1 MTVIEIM
8 VVLAIIGGGAL
19 LVRSGF
25 RMVSKA
31 DLVENSTE
39 LAVLMRRTSQ
49 LAIEMGEMH
58 RMVFDLDK
66 QIYRVEVCQGAATI
80 LRNEELDKDPE
91 KQKDALERAK
101 ARLNQVPA
109 DAFSTD
115 PEEAAKRITA
125 LAGQHVGD
133 RTCQLVT
140 DWKSGDIEAA
150 GAKRKDVGNEEGAD
164 NEWIRAL
171 RVHKGIK
178 FKEIWVQHLEKSV
191 TKGQVAIYFFP
202 RGTSEKAVVEV
213 TDGDASFT
221 VLVHGLSG
229 RVELRDGKLD
239 NVDDHMLRNI
249 KGEREKERDAEGE
262 KR

>member
-8 VVLAIIGGGAL
+8 LVLAIIATGAI

-25 RMVSKA
+25 RMISKA

-39 LAVLMRRTSQ
+39 LATVMRRTSQ

-58 RMVFDLDK
+58 RVVFDLDK
-66 QIYRVEVCQGAATI
+66 HGYRVEICQGAATI

-91 KQKDALERAK
+91 KQKDAVERAK
-101 ARLNQVPA
+101 ARLNQVPP

-125 LAGQHVGD
+125 LAGQHVAD
-133 RTCQLVT
+133 RTCAPVT
-140 DWKSGDIEAA
+140 DVVSGDST
-150 GAKRKDVGNEEGAD
+150 KREMA
-164 NEWIRAL
+164 RAL
-171 RVHKGIK
+171 LSEKGIK

-202 RGTSEKAVVEV
+202 RGTAEKAVVEV

-229 RVELRDGKLD
+229 RVELRDGKLG
-239 NVDDHMLRNI
+239 NVDDHMLRNV